1 MKTREISPNV
11 LDFVSKKRQW
21 ISTPV
26 IGTIIHH
33 WRQLQIIL
41 LNRLHRRHNIV
52 KMAALRASDWSDSD
66 TRLFEASFQIL
77 VEYVE
82 SELAWMQ
89 LITEGK
95 ARWYHRWFR
104 IKDARE
110 LALRYLNWE
119 TQLGDDSP
127 GQSEAST
134 EIRDL
139 YLWYRDIRP
148 TRVDPFDNVGDRDS
162 YTKMVPT
169 DDGMYTLEMSD
180 EYRDDLTT
188 AARLEEEY
196 EEEDTAQLVRLMKVR
211 RNMWT

>member
-21 ISTPV
+21 INTPV
-26 IGTIIHH
+26 IGTIIYH

-77 VEYVE
+77 IEYVE
-82 SELAWMQ
+82 NELAWMQ

-95 ARWYHRWFR
+95 TRWYHRWFR
-104 IKDARE
+104 IKDGRE

-127 GQSEAST
+127 GQSEAAI
-134 EIRDL
+134 EIRNL

-148 TRVDPFDNVGDRDS
+148 ARIDPFAAVGDHD
-162 YTKMVPT
+162 TEMKPT
-169 DDGMYTLEMSD
+169 GDGMYTLEMSD
-180 EYRDDLTT
+180 EYRAELRT

-196 EEEDTAQLVRLMKVR
+196 AEEDTAQLVRLMKVR

>member
-1 MKTREISPNV
+1 MKTREISPVV

-21 ISTPV
+21 VSTPI
-26 IGTIIHH
+26 IGTVIHH
-33 WRQLQIIL
+33 WRRFRTIL
-41 LNRLHRRHNIV
+41 LNRFRRRHNIV
-52 KMAALRASDWSDSD
+52 KMDALKASNWTDCD

-82 SELAWMQ
+82 YELAWMQ
-89 LITEGK
+89 LITESK

-119 TQLGDDSP
+119 MQLGDDSP
-127 GQSEAST
+127 SQSEAAT
-134 EIRDL
+134 EICEL
-139 YLWYRDIRP
+139 YLWYRDTRP
-148 TRVDPFDNVGDRDS
+148 TRSDPFANVGERGVEM
-162 YTKMVPT
+162 KPT
-169 DDGMYTLEMSD
+169 DDGMYIMEMSD
-180 EYRDDLTT
+180 EYRDSLMT

-196 EEEDTAQLVRLMKVR
+196 EEVDTAQLVRLMKIR